1 MKITKRHRK
10 AIELMING
18 NLSKEEIAKIVKVSR
33 STLYNWLADEDFTEE
48 LEEQNAEIERLTRA
62 RIRNMTK
69 KALDRQEK
77 ILEYSKNDM
86 AAASV
91 ASDVLD
97 RAGFNPDDNLNIRTT
112 EPVKIIYDIP
122 EVNDED
128 E

>member
-10 AIELMING
+10 AIELLIDG
-18 NLSKEEIAKIVKVSR
+18 KLTKEEIAKIVNVSR
-33 STLYNWLADEDFTEE
+33 TTLYNWLADDNFNEE
-48 LEEQNAEIERLTRA
+48 LEEQIAEIDRLTRT

-77 ILEYSKNDM
+77 ILDHSKNDI

-97 RAGFNPDDNLNIRTT
+97 RAGFSHEDTVNIRTI
-112 EPVKIIYDIP
+112 EPIQIVNDIP
-122 EVNDED
+122 VVHDET